1 MLWPFRTHYNK
12 RHYFPNLNINLNSW
26 TKQYLI
32 GFLTFFF
39 YFQQFS
45 KILVLHKLCT
55 TNDLS
60 WYMFIDL
67 INISVL
73 CQCIQFYVIVFVADT
88 PRISKGKH
96 QSLKK
101 GDRNKKK
108 IDEPFGGNKILSMW
122 QCIVVPP
129 NRIHLCQNLP
139 EFQLKRTKKCKF
151 FSFDPNYFQT
161 SCSCTIN

>member
-1 MLWPFRTHYNK
+1 MNK
-12 RHYFPNLNINLNSW
+12 TPQE
-26 TKQYLI
+26 KQYLI
-32 GFLTFFF
+32 IFLTFFS
-39 YFQQFS
+39 YFQQFN
-45 KILVLHKLCT
+45 KILVLYKLCT

-60 WYMFIDL
+60 WYKFIGL
-67 INISVL
+67 FNISVL

-139 EFQLKRTKKCKF
+139 EFQLKRNKKCVSF
-151 FSFDPNYFQT
+151 FSFDSNILQT